1 MRLSSTWLSRGIA
14 VGVIAF
20 VVGAWA
26 VGLAIGKDQ
35 PGKDR
40 ETRPASPESSLAPS
54 EEPSVMGEVED
65 RPRPSDSA
73 SDEPTDPAEE
83 PGDVVPVADT
93 DDGDGADQPVDDD
106 PSTPKPSPKPSRT
119 PKPSPSGTPT
129 KTPSPTPSPTG
140 PDCRDLGEVLD
151 CVLAP
156 ITTRP

>member
-1 MRLSSTWLSRGIA
+1 MGMRLSRIWLARGIA

-35 PGKDR
+35 PAKDR
-40 ETRPASPESSLAPS
+40 ETRPASPESSLTPS
-54 EEPSVMGEVED
+54 EEPSVMGEVVD

-73 SDEPTDPAEE
+73 TDELTDDPTDDPA
-83 PGDVVPVADT
+83 DVVPAAET
-93 DDGDGADQPVDDD
+93 DEPADDD
-106 PSTPKPSPKPSRT
+106 PRTPKPSPKPSGS
-119 PKPSPSGTPT
+119 PKPSPSGKPT

-140 PDCRDLGEVLD
+140 PDCQDLGEVLD